1 MAGQEVLKQSQSLV
15 DLVIE
20 NTRNKDTLT
29 TLLAGYENCRAENQ
43 NLKDMVENQMKL
55 VYEYKKEN
63 EEFKGTFT
71 KGMDHAPECQRTRN

>member
-1 MAGQEVLKQSQSLV
+1 MDAAKNELKFALLAEGRRRIYDETSMAGQEVLKQSQSLV

-43 NLKDMVENQMKL
+43 NLKDMVEKP
-55 VYEYKKEN
+55 
-63 EEFKGTFT
+63 EET
-71 KGMDHAPECQRTRN
+71 C